1 MVDKD
6 TLKKIGFLKDMPDP
20 VLEKIGTIARV
31 ATFDEE
37 TIIFRQNQKLALIY
51 MLVSGKVFLNSRS
64 SSGHSITL
72 DEVTPGRTFGL
83 SALIEESS
91 GTFSAVCAEASSII
105 TISSEEMHSL
115 FKSDFLAG
123 HLIMAK
129 VVEIFRSRMEKHT
142 RYFIHSLT
150 THPEVSRFI

>member
-6 TLKKIGFLKDMPDP
+6 TLKKIGFLRGLPDP
-20 VLEKIGTIARV
+20 VLEKISAIARLE
-31 ATFDEE
+31 TFDEE
-37 TIIFRQNQKLALIY
+37 SILFRQNQELALVY
-51 MLVSGKVFLNSRS
+51 MLVSGRVFLNSRS

-91 GTFSAVCAEASSII
+91 GTFSAVCAETSSII
-105 TISSEEMHSL
+105 TISSEEMRSL

-150 THPEVSRFI
+150 THPEISRFI